1 MGCVVPEMP
10 SNMVEIFLTKYHAC
24 RQAKA
29 KSFGRR
35 RTFIDS
41 QFLMPGSF
49 GLFQLT
55 FQPDNLRRVTSGFT
69 IQTDGANYQCPPP
82 WDAGSIVTVQFTGTG
97 AAVDAGPG

>member
-49 GLFQLT
+49 GLFFT
-55 FQPDNLRRVTSGFT
+55 FVMT
-69 IQTDGANYQCPPP
+69 ANGI
-82 WDAGSIVTVQFTGTG
+82 AGTG
-97 AAVDAGPG
+97 QSGSSYGKPGDSPEPNRNCYSTT